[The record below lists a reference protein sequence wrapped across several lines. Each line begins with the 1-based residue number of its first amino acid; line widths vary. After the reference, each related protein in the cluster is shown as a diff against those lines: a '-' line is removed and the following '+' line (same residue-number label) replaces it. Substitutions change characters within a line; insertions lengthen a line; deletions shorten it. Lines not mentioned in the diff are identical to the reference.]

1 MSFHHAFTVHGSS
14 ANHSSRSRCLLCLS
28 YSSADN
34 WPLLGVG
41 GHEFTNHGPVDWERY
56 CSTVVKGKPSV
67 YPRMQAWPVSIPI
80 PFEAGYD
87 IYEHSKASDVSE
99 PTE

>member
-1 MSFHHAFTVHGSS
+1 MPSQCMVLQEIVQVVPVVCYVSIIVLQIS
-14 ANHSSRSRCLLCLS
+14 
-28 YSSADN
+28 

-41 GHEFTNHGPVDWERY
+41 GHEYTNHGPVDWGRY
-56 CSTVVKGKPSV
+56 CSTVIKGKPSV